1 MLFRSPEYIEL
12 CRQGDYA
19 AALKVILEKNPLPFI
34 TGTICSHRCQDKCMR
49 NAYDESVY
57 IRQQKLK
64 AAEGGFDK
72 LLPKLRPGS
81 PLPGNSR

>member
-1 MLFRSPEYIEL
+1 
-12 CRQGDYA
+12 
-19 AALKVILEKNPLPFI
+19 
-34 TGTICSHRCQDKCMR
+34 MR

-81 PLPGNSR
+81 PPARPEGGRGGRRPRRHGGRLLPGPRRGGRHRL